1 MKPEDIVLRNTSQ
14 EFQYEKMSREIDECE
29 DVDQLQQMCKFLI
42 KMEMK
47 TRENYSVMIQDIMS
61 AIPDAESNTESGS
74 PH

>member
-1 MKPEDIVLRNTSQ
+1 MKPEDIVLKNTSQ

-29 DVDQLQQMCKFLI
+29 DVDQLQEMCKFLI

-47 TRENYSVMIQDIMS
+47 TRENYSVMIQDLMS
-61 AIPDAESNTESGS
+61 VLPDAEFNTESGS